1 MLLLIMWIAIQN
13 SLLKVQHQKCIQLLE
28 EHREDLLNKQ
38 KRLVTNVRLVLQFET
53 IYKERTKHLN
63 DEIVLL
69 QSLLI
74 NQLRT
79 LEN

>member
-74 NQLRT
+74 NQLST